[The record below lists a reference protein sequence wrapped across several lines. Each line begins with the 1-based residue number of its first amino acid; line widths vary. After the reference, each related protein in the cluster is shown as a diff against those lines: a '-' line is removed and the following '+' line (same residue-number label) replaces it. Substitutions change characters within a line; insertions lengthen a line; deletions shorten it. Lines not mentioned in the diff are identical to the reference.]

1 MANHSNFFPNASF
14 MSGFNGSVAAARIA
28 ALISI
33 IVTVVALAGPAP
45 LAHAAMQPFS
55 PGSPFRTPI
64 PDGAAIDPKSDV
76 MVAHLSSDGAMS
88 ANLVAYGIPIYQADP
103 STPSH
108 SVGCTEDWGRCPF
121 EGVQVPIPAG
131 ARPSSGSDAAMVVVD
146 ASSGQ
151 IFELWRARQSG
162 GGWTAGWGSITN
174 LNGSGWGGGATG
186 SGASRLG
193 GVIQVAEIQEGVIPH
208 ALAVA
213 TNNVCAGTFRPPAT
227 STDGKSNRANCI
239 PEGARI
245 RLDPGVDLDALDL
258 PPGVRAVAR
267 AMQVYGAYVVDVSG
281 AALNVAFEVDPSGNG
296 IGATYRQAGFTG
308 DYDPMSGV
316 PWNRLQVL
324 A

>member
-1 MANHSNFFPNASF
+1 MAKPVNFLLDASFFPRF
-14 MSGFNGSVAAARIA
+14 RRSVAAARIG
-28 ALISI
+28 ALISVF
-33 IVTVVALAGPAP
+33 VTIAAVAYSAP
-45 LAHAAMQPFS
+45 IARAAMQPFS

-64 PDGAAIDPKSDV
+64 PGGAAIDPNSDA
-76 MVAHLSSDGAMS
+76 MVAHLSSDGAMY
-88 ANLVAYGIPIYQADP
+88 ANLVAYGVPIYQADAG
-103 STPSH
+103 TPGRTVS
-108 SVGCTEDWGRCPF
+108 CTEDWGRCPF
-121 EGVQVPIPAG
+121 DGVRVPIPAG
-131 ARPSSGSDAAMVVVD
+131 AQSSSGSDAAMVVVD

-151 IFELWRARQSG
+151 IFELWRAHPAG
-162 GGWTAGWGSITN
+162 GEWTAGWGSITN

-213 TNNVCAGTFRPPAT
+213 TNNVCARTFRAPAT
-227 STDGKSNRANCI
+227 STDGTSARANCI

-245 RLDPGVDLDALDL
+245 RLDPGLDIDALGL
-258 PPGVRAVAR
+258 PSGVRAVAR

-281 AALNVAFEVDPSGNG
+281 APLNVAFEVDPSGNG

-308 DYDPMSGV
+308 DYDPMSAV
-316 PWNRLQVL
+316 PWDRLQVL

>member
-1 MANHSNFFPNASF
+1 MAGAGDFFLNAKFNSRFRASF
-14 MSGFNGSVAAARIA
+14 LAVRIG

-33 IVTVVALAGPAP
+33 IVTVVAVAGSAP
-45 LAHAAMQPFS
+45 FARAAMQPFS

-64 PDGAAIDPKSDV
+64 SAGAAVDPNSAA
-76 MVAHLSSDGAMS
+76 MVAHLSSDGAMY
-88 ANLVAYGIPIYQADP
+88 ANLVAYGVPIYQADAG
-103 STPSH
+103 TPGG
-108 SVGCTEDWGRCPF
+108 SVGCTENWGRCPF
-121 EGVQVPIPAG
+121 DGVRVPIPVG

-162 GGWTAGWGSITN
+162 GQWTAGWGSITN

-193 GVIQVAEIQEGVIPH
+193 GVVQVAEIQEGVIPH

-227 STDGKSNRANCI
+227 STDGTSARANCI

-245 RLDPGVDLDALDL
+245 RLDPELDVDALGL

-281 AALNVAFEVDPSGNG
+281 APLNVAFEVDPGGNG